1 MDNDHEG
8 RHGTG
13 LADQLWTSVVLED
26 RPCLMKASFS
36 SRGYSLLLSDMEHF
50 WSEEMNAEGV
60 GKRLGELNRRLGAPV
75 ERVCEHLREAVG
87 SLPRPGAAAAADRE
101 DGAAATAVAAAAA
114 FSWTRREPAEPE
126 QKAGG
131 TVAVVAL
138 QSRMSGVPLRWEF
151 RLSPAEHPA
160 VWDELVAPALGM
172 LRVLSRESAELRA
185 CIRRK
190 DVEIADYR
198 DSGARVS
205 RKHLETKPFDDG
217 AFTTEFYLKN
227 LASCV
232 DLSAEVVFDG
242 DLRRLYGEV
251 ASARR
256 AARKRKPS
264 TTPEEGSGTGG
275 HGADGVAVEEPGDAA
290 ERRAAALL
298 QAVAPHAQKERCRAP
313 RKATPKKKAKG
324 LLR

>member
-1 MDNDHEG
+1 MDNDHDG
-8 RHGTG
+8 RLGAG
-13 LADQLWTSVVLED
+13 LADQPWTSVVLED

-36 SRGYSLLLSDMEHF
+36 SRGYSLLLSDMAHF

-87 SLPRPGAAAAADRE
+87 SLPRPGAAADRH
-101 DGAAATAVAAAAA
+101 DGAAGAAAAA

-126 QKAGG
+126 EKAGG

-151 RLSPAEHPA
+151 RLSPAEHPT

-172 LRVLSRESAELRA
+172 LRMLSRESAELRA

-190 DVEIADYR
+190 DAEIADYR

-217 AFTTEFYLKN
+217 AFTTEFYSKN
-227 LASCV
+227 LVSCV

-242 DLRRLYGEV
+242 GLQRLYGEV
-251 ASARR
+251 ASTRR

-264 TTPEEGSGTGG
+264 TTPEEESATGG
-275 HGADGVAVEEPGDAA
+275 HGTDGVAVEEPGDAA
-290 ERRAAALL
+290 ERRAAAAPL
-298 QAVAPHAQKERCRAP
+298 QAAAAAAPHTPQKERCRAP

>member
-205 RKHLETKPFDDG
+205 RTLPTRPSGWVLPSCRGREATSLLCVSHLGSFKRATVVVQ
-217 AFTTEFYLKN
+217 N
-227 LASCV
+227 LDRGHV
-232 DLSAEVVFDG
+232 YRRNTPIDKYEG
-242 DLRRLYGEV
+242 DIT
-251 ASARR
+251 
-256 AARKRKPS
+256 AAMHS
-264 TTPEEGSGTGG
+264 
-275 HGADGVAVEEPGDAA
+275 
-290 ERRAAALL
+290 
-298 QAVAPHAQKERCRAP
+298 
-313 RKATPKKKAKG
+313 ATPDAVIWA
-324 LLR
+324 